1 MPQHEIYMQRCL
13 ELALLG
19 AGSVSPNPMVGSVL
33 VFDGSIIAEGYHPKY
48 GEPHAEANAIDYVL
62 KNVDD
67 AENKLKASTLYV
79 NLEPCSHFGKRPPC
93 ADLIIRHHIPKVVV
107 GCRDPFD
114 QVNGKGIDKL
124 KQAGI
129 HLIENVLQAECLD
142 LNRRFFTRIQKQR
155 PYIILKW
162 AETANGYFAP
172 SSPSKKWISSD
183 ASKKL
188 VHKWRAEE
196 DAVLVGKNT
205 ALIDNPQLNVRETA
219 GRNPLRIILD
229 RHLSLPQT
237 LNVFDQSQDT
247 IVFNS
252 VKTEIVGRIKYLRL
266 DDFDTLLPQLIA
278 FQLYLM
284 DIQSIIIEGGLQTL
298 KLFIK
303 AGLWDEARIIT
314 GKENWN
320 DGIKA
325 PPISGK
331 LISQSQLSS
340 DIITILYNPIN

>member
-1 MPQHEIYMQRCL
+1 MLQHEIYMQRCL

-33 VFDGSIIAEGYHPKY
+33 VFEGKIIAEGYHQKY
-48 GEPHAEANAIDYVL
+48 GEPHAEANAIDYAL
-62 KNVDD
+62 KNLDD
-67 AENKLKASTLYV
+67 AEAKLKASTLYV

-93 ADLIIRHHIPKVVV
+93 ADLIIRYHIPKVVV

-114 QVNGKGIDKL
+114 QVNGKGIEKL
-124 KQAGI
+124 KEAGI
-129 HLIENVLQAECLD
+129 HVIENVLQAECLD
-142 LNRRFFTRIQKQR
+142 LNRRFFTRIEKQR

-172 SSPSKKWISSD
+172 ASPAKKWISSD

-188 VHKWRAEE
+188 VHKWRSEE

-205 ALIDNPQLNVRETA
+205 ALIDDPQLNVRETA
-219 GRNPLRIILD
+219 GRNPVRIILD

-237 LNVFDQSQDT
+237 LKVFDQSQDT
-247 IVFNS
+247 VVFNF
-252 VKTEIVGRIKYLRL
+252 VKTDIVGRIKYLRL

-298 KLFIK
+298 ELFIK

-314 GKENWN
+314 GKENWE

-325 PPISGK
+325 PAISGK

-340 DIITILYNPIN
+340 DIITILYNPNK